1 MFLLPER
8 KLVGAFFK
16 RKFFPMTQRNV
27 YDGLQGT
34 LGDSDP
40 AFLFVLFH
48 VPCGLH
54 SPHMNWNA
62 KEFGKLSILLAIP
75 VFDKVAVVTRY

>member
-8 KLVGAFFK
+8 KLVEAFFK
-16 RKFFPMTQRNV
+16 RKFFPNIMTQRNV

-48 VPCGLH
+48 AHCGLH
-54 SPHMNWNA
+54 NWNA